1 MNHNRNTMS
10 TFRASCDNCATSKV
24 RCGKEQP
31 YCQRCFRLG
40 QICIYSPSQRSR
52 RRTHRPLDQADHV
65 MDPTRNHNT
74 GNTASVPTGYLTP
87 PLLGTSAT
95 DMQNNM
101 DMTSG
106 TSPSDFMNML
116 DDAGSNGLFADFDTN
131 HPSLQCNDLAH
142 NISDK
147 HEGQQQQESDRR
159 DNPGDNNGG
168 LFSDFDSN
176 NHPSLHRDLTHGTL
190 SARHEGHPDSDSRQ
204 EGHKSS
210 LLFASGLAMETT
222 ITALSS
228 SAGASSSNASSR
240 SGGSASDEQPGQQHC
255 ELAILH
261 MLMELGTPSP
271 CRGRPRSSRDLGAI
285 LKTGRKTLAC
295 ASRVLECNTCPRSTN
310 AALLVTTLL
319 LRTLSWYE
327 LILQEQDTTMGSG
340 GSNDNSATGGGGGG
354 GSDYGGMIVD
364 EISPGMS
371 LSESDSLGEPPGGSS
386 VSSSDAATGIV
397 VPPMLI
403 GSYELDA
410 ESQGRMVCHVILGD
424 LRKIDGLAKSVSAK
438 LRDAETAAAAAPSS
452 SPEASQAPEL
462 MAAVIRQRHGQLLR
476 VIERKLEIH
485 GV

>member
-52 RRTHRPLDQADHV
+52 RRTHRPLDQADQM
-65 MDPTRNHNT
+65 MDPTRNHTT
-74 GNTASVPTGYLTP
+74 GSAASVPTGYLTP

-147 HEGQQQQESDRR
+147 HEGQQQHESDRR

-168 LFSDFDSN
+168 LYPDFDN
-176 NHPSLHRDLTHGTL
+176 NDHPSLQCDLTLGTL
-190 SARHEGHPDSDSRQ
+190 SARHKGHPESDTQ

-210 LLFASGLAMETT
+210 LLFASVLAMETT

-261 MLMELGTPSP
+261 MLMELGTPLP

-295 ASRVLECNTCPRSTN
+295 AFRVLECNTCPRSTN

-327 LILQEQDTTMGSG
+327 LILQEQDTTGS
-340 GSNDNSATGGGGGG
+340 DNPATGGG
-354 GSDYGGMIVD
+354 DYGGMVVD

-371 LSESDSLGEPPGGSS
+371 LSESDSLGEPAGCSS

-424 LRKIDGLAKSVSAK
+424 LRRIDGLAKSVSAK
-438 LRDAETAAAAAPSS
+438 LRDAETAAAVPHSS
-452 SPEASQAPEL
+452 RPEASQAPEL

-476 VIERKLEIH
+476 VIERKLEIR